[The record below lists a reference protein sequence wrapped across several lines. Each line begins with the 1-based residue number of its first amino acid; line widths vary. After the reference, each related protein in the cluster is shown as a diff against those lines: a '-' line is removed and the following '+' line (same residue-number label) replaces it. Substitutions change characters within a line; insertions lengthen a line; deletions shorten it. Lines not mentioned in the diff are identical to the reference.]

1 MSNDIFLV
9 TSVINTSTNPFTYTD
24 VRSVYSTEERLEQ
37 TLKTIE
43 SIRSLNDKTKI
54 MLVDCSVLTEDQE
67 DRIIKSVDYYI
78 QLNKDNYI
86 FNICHNSNK
95 KGYGEIV
102 KTKIAIEYILYNN
115 IVFDR
120 LFKISGRY
128 YLSDKFDKNNY
139 SSSLYTIKLN
149 SSVLYTVPYNLLNN
163 FNSTCEDMIKI
174 YENTHEKSLESLV
187 TDYLNPRVLIADKLG
202 IEGYVSVDG
211 TYVNM

>member
-1 MSNDIFLV
+1 MSNDIFLI

-43 SIRSLNDKTKI
+43 SIRSLNDNTKI
-54 MLVDCSVLTEDQE
+54 MLIDCSILTEEQE

-78 QLNKDNYI
+78 QLSKDNYI

-102 KTKIAIEYILYNN
+102 TTKIAVDCILYNN
-115 IVFDR
+115 IIFDR

-128 YLSDKFDKNNY
+128 YLTDKFNKTNY

-149 SSVLYTVPYNLLNN
+149 HSVLYSVPYNLLNN
-163 FNSTCEDMIKI
+163 FNNICETMINV
-174 YENTHEKSLESLV
+174 YQNVYEKSLESLV
-187 TDYLNPRVLIADKLG
+187 TDYLNPRVLIEDKLG

-211 TYVNM
+211 SYVNM